1 MLADASATAA
11 VLDCSM
17 TPFTCR
23 APSALTAFVAVALL
37 TVPLPAQQ
45 TTIRS
50 GATTV
55 AVYATVTDAGGR
67 LVPDL
72 DREDFEI
79 YDNGKL
85 QPTTLF
91 SNELQP
97 ITVVMMLDRSGS
109 MRANFRL
116 VEEAGE
122 AFVRRLN
129 PEDKA
134 RIGSFAQRIQVD
146 PEEFTSDQAELIRI
160 LRTELQN
167 EGPTPL
173 WNAVNVAI
181 TGLAREEG
189 RKVVLAF
196 TDGIDSPLNFKMN
209 NLSFMDV
216 MRRAQQEN
224 VMVYAVG
231 LEAMVPWGNRRA
243 PVGRSGGGFGGGF
256 GMGNPT
262 IVQRP
267 DPGLPKIA
275 EETGGGYF
283 ELTRAEDL
291 STTFARVADE
301 LHRQYALGFEPPKL
315 DGRMHKL
322 EVKVAKPGMKARARK
337 NYLAAK
343 EQQASER

>member
-1 MLADASATAA
+1 MKP
-11 VLDCSM
+11 LDSRCA
-17 TPFTCR
+17 C
-23 APSALTAFVAVALL
+23 ALTAALAVALL
-37 TVPLPAQQ
+37 TATLPAQQ
-45 TTIRS
+45 TPIRS

-55 AVYATVTDAGGR
+55 AVYATVTDSGGR

-72 DREDFEI
+72 TREEFEI

-85 QPTTLF
+85 QPATLF
-91 SNELQP
+91 SNDTQP

-109 MRANFRL
+109 MRTNFSL
-116 VEEAGE
+116 VEAAGE
-122 AFVRRLN
+122 AFVRRLH

-134 RIGSFAQRIQVD
+134 RIGSFARRIQVD

-181 TGLAREEG
+181 TGLARQDG
-189 RKVVLAF
+189 RKVVLVF
-196 TDGIDSPLNFKMN
+196 TDGIDSPMNFKMN

-231 LEAMVPWGNRRA
+231 LEATVPWGNRRA
-243 PVGRSGGGFGGGF
+243 PVGRGGFGGGF
-256 GMGNPT
+256 GMGNPM

-291 STTFARVADE
+291 ADTFARVADE

-322 EVKVAKPGMKARARK
+322 QVKIRTPGLKARARK

-343 EQQASER
+343 E